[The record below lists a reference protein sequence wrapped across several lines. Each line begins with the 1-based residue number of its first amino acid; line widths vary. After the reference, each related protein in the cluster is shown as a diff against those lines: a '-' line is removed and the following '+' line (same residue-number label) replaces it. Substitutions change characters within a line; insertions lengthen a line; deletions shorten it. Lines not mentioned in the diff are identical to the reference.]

1 MTQFFGTD
9 GIRGK
14 TGSFPITPDF
24 FVKIGYAAGL
34 VLTKHHDLE
43 TNPSVVIGKDTRIS
57 GYMFESALESGFAA
71 AGVDVYLTG
80 PLPTPAIAFLT
91 KALNADIGVS
101 ITASHNPYDDNGIKL
116 FSNQGTKLPQSIER
130 EIEEIVESDIKV
142 VPAHRLGK
150 AKRLDDA
157 RDRYEAFCLST
168 LPKNFTLAGK
178 KIILDCAHGATYQ
191 VAPSIFSR
199 LGADIQ
205 IINNQPNGLNI
216 NENAGS
222 IHPEFLIKAVLIA
235 KADLGIAFDGDGDR
249 LIMVDELGQLID
261 GDQILFLLLKSYLQQ
276 NIMSGG
282 LVGTLMSNL
291 ALEEKCKEMNIP
303 FTRAKVGDKYV
314 AEALR
319 EKKWII
325 GGENS
330 GHIVLLDKHST
341 GDGIISSL
349 QLIASLQSNQ
359 ESLSQALSNF
369 PMYPQKLIN
378 ITSIGKFNVDGNEVK
393 PLIEQANQMMEGK
406 GRVLIRESGTQPLIR
421 VMTEGPD
428 VERVIESAQFLVD
441 SINQTSQ

>member
-80 PLPTPAIAFLT
+80 PIPTPAIAFLT
-91 KALNADIGVS
+91 KSLNADIGVS

-168 LPKNFTLAGK
+168 VPKNFTLAGK

-349 QLIASLQSNQ
+349 QLIAFLQSNQ

-378 ITSIGKFNVDGNEVK
+378 ITSIGKFNADGDEVK
-393 PLIEQANQMMEGK
+393 PLIEQANEMMEGK

-428 VERVIESAQFLVD
+428 VEKVIESAQFLVD